1 MAKRRAAA
9 SRLAG
14 ALADLALRRWRAWRA
29 RAHAPAADAPA
40 FTEASSSA
48 PPLPPPPPP
57 PQAARSLLSR
67 LAWPLARASVL
78 VLGGAAAGVWLSERL
93 RPPLR
98 GPRGGAAAGAAAADS
113 PEATAIM
120 GGAAPSLLFRR
131 VSQNFV
137 AEFDSAT
144 RNPRWVIERLG
155 GGASASTASA
165 DGGGGASR
173 AHHVFRE
180 DKGLPPELRARL
192 ADYEG
197 SGYDRGHLAPA
208 ADNRASEAAMHDSF
222 LLTNVSPQVGAG
234 FNRDYWARLEAFVRV
249 TARRFP
255 GDTFVCT
262 GPLFLPRQVDGA
274 GGGGSGGGAD
284 AAVAAA
290 AAAVA
295 AGAGAP
301 APRWAYAHAALGQAP
316 RWLAVPTHFF
326 KVIVTCGA
334 DGRASAA
341 AAFVLPNA
349 RVAADARLTDF
360 AVPLS
365 ALEAAAGLRFFRDLV
380 GDDAKL
386 ALDAAAEPAL
396 ARNAARLLMAPPQP
410 LFPHAAALALAR
422 GAPAAPR
429 HLCSLVECALPAEK
443 FFERSSKGG
452 AASH

>member
-1 MAKRRAAA
+1 
-9 SRLAG
+9 
-14 ALADLALRRWRAWRA
+14 
-29 RAHAPAADAPA
+29 
-40 FTEASSSA
+40 
-48 PPLPPPPPP
+48 
-57 PQAARSLLSR
+57 
-67 LAWPLARASVL
+67 
-78 VLGGAAAGVWLSERL
+78 
-93 RPPLR
+93 
-98 GPRGGAAAGAAAADS
+98 
-113 PEATAIM
+113 
-120 GGAAPSLLFRR
+120 
-131 VSQNFV
+131 
-137 AEFDSAT
+137 
-144 RNPRWVIERLG
+144 
-155 GGASASTASA
+155 
-165 DGGGGASR
+165 
-173 AHHVFRE
+173 
-180 DKGLPPELRARL
+180 
-192 ADYEG
+192 
-197 SGYDRGHLAPA
+197 
-208 ADNRASEAAMHDSF
+208 MHDSF

-234 FNRDYWARLEAFVRV
+234 FNRDYWARLEAFVRA
-249 TARRFP
+249 TARRSP

-262 GPLFLPRQVDGA
+262 GPLFLPRHVDGA
-274 GGGGSGGGAD
+274 SGSGAD

-316 RWLAVPTHFF
+316 RGLAVPTHFF
-326 KVIVTCGA
+326 KGVVTCGA

-396 ARNAARLLMAPPQP
+396 ARNAARLLMAPPPP
-410 LFPHAAALALAR
+410 LFPHAGALALAR

-443 FFERSSKGG
+443 WFERSGGGQGG
-452 AASH
+452 AVSAAH